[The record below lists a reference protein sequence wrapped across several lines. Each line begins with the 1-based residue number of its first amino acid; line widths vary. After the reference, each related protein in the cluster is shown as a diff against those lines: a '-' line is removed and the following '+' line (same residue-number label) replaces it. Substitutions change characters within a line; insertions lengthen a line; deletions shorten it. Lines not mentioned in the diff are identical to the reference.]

1 MALAEAGLL
10 SVVVPVADDTDLAGI
25 GVFAATPD
33 DTNAIMDDHPGGRA
47 GIFRYQTPGPRL
59 SRSMAPT
66 IRADSTSTIRRPAPQ
81 QGQGLSCFP
90 GYLLGSGLVLTA
102 PAEPEG

>member
-47 GIFRYQTPGPRL
+47 GIFRYQTHPVRGFPEASL
-59 SRSMAPT
+59 
-66 IRADSTSTIRRPAPQ
+66 PQ
-81 QGQGLSCFP
+81 YVQ
-90 GYLLGSGLVLTA
+90 TA
-102 PAEPEG
+102 QAQ